1 MLGCDNYQSYL
12 PAWSEEQWWLWWSTS
27 LTCSC
32 PDTLLCGGGAPS
44 KWNGKLSQLAP
55 HLTVWRAIF
64 KIVNI
69 FINAEWAGCSSC
81 IRQPYNVLPY
91 NCIKKKSGVSK
102 SPLDTTDKGQIIL
115 SFFQGQQ
122 FRTVLKKRAETHFLV
137 DLENHLWWVEV
148 QVKII
153 HQHMELPD
161 FFRHAIR
168 NLERSSECGF

>member
-12 PAWSEEQWWLWWSTS
+12 PVWSEEQWWLWWSTS

-32 PDTLLCGGGAPS
+32 PGTLLCGGGAPS

-91 NCIKKKSGVSK
+91 NCIKKNKWCFQIAFRHNRQGTNHPLFFSGTTIQNCVEKTCWNSLSCRPWEPLVMGG
-102 SPLDTTDKGQIIL
+102 SPG
-115 SFFQGQQ
+115 
-122 FRTVLKKRAETHFLV
+122 
-137 DLENHLWWVEV
+137 ENHPPAHGASWF
-148 QVKII
+148 
-153 HQHMELPD
+153 LPPC
-161 FFRHAIR
+161 
-168 NLERSSECGF
+168 N